1 MMPPQTCVV
10 AMIGMSAHEP
20 AQQRQKRRLTGRRNS
35 QSAAPNSHTPAD
47 AAAPM
52 ASDARIIRV
61 ESVQSGCPSVWRFVS
76 SGAAA
81 MLRLHVMNEGMNKMG
96 LSMPWNTPRLAIASA
111 AERPNS

>member
-1 MMPPQTCVV
+1 
-10 AMIGMSAHEP
+10 
-20 AQQRQKRRLTGRRNS
+20 
-35 QSAAPNSHTPAD
+35 
-47 AAAPM
+47 M

-61 ESVQSGCPSVWRFVS
+61 ESVQSGCPSAWRFVS

>member
-1 MMPPQTCVV
+1 
-10 AMIGMSAHEP
+10 MSAHEP
-20 AQQRQKRRLTGRRNS
+20 RSAAEAPPDGRRNS
-35 QSAAPNSHTPAD
+35 QSTAANSHTPAD

-81 MLRLHVMNEGMNKMG
+81 MLRLHVMNEGMTK
-96 LSMPWNTPRLAIASA
+96 WV
-111 AERPNS
+111 